1 MKSKKPGVSANR
13 IKYTSVGAD
22 ALAARGFSPSSA
34 FWANFVK
41 RHWDR
46 KPLVIKNPFSV
57 PVSTTEEAFVAL
69 RNAAD
74 KFEKDGAHVKWRFY
88 KGDEGFMLEGSK
100 LSGYVPSMSDQ
111 SLSDYGK
118 RINAKLKGECFGL
131 LLPEMQEYH
140 PQFYLRTREF
150 ISGLAAQVRLRWRLL
165 PGLFVGNYEQTPFG
179 IHQDPANI
187 FDFIIGGGKRIYLW
201 PEKYFRNSFDRV
213 RNSDFAKLRRDAT
226 ILEGEPGDV
235 LYWPGRYW
243 HTGESLGDLSI
254 SVSLALIPVQLSDFI
269 VGGINNQ
276 IGEFLYPTLT
286 RDGGFPHAASDV
298 EDSPEMIA
306 AAIKRAAKLLKRAHD
321 DSDFIQALQ
330 VTWLDYMTSGGSD
343 PVPPPLPL
351 AELDDDRLIG
361 GIPEI
366 PIVWILSSNQIVCS
380 ANGNSIL
387 LPAAPAI
394 IGLLT
399 ELNGGATLKVRDL
412 IKKYTGV
419 SRRDGVQFKVTK
431 DGLRFLLSKLYSLR
445 AISVRN

>member
-1 MKSKKPGVSANR
+1 
-13 IKYTSVGAD
+13 
-22 ALAARGFSPSSA
+22 
-34 FWANFVK
+34 
-41 RHWDR
+41 
-46 KPLVIKNPFSV
+46 
-57 PVSTTEEAFVAL
+57 
-69 RNAAD
+69 
-74 KFEKDGAHVKWRFY
+74 
-88 KGDEGFMLEGSK
+88 
-100 LSGYVPSMSDQ
+100 MSDQ
-111 SLSDYGK
+111 SLSDYAK
-118 RINAKLKGECFGL
+118 RINEKLKGECFGL

-150 ISGLAAQVRLRWRLL
+150 LSGLAAQVRLRWRLL

-201 PEKYFRNSFDRV
+201 PEEYFRNSFDRV
-213 RNSDFAKLRRDAT
+213 RDSDFAKLRRDAT

-276 IGEFLYPTLT
+276 IGEFLQPTLT
-286 RDGGFPHAASDV
+286 TDGGFPHAASDV

-306 AAIKRAAKLLKRAHD
+306 AAIKRAAKMLKRAHN

-343 PVPPPLPL
+343 PAPPPLPL
-351 AELDDDRLIG
+351 EELDDDRLIG

-366 PIVWILSSNQIVCS
+366 PIVWILSNDQIVCS
-380 ANGNSIL
+380 PPFQEG
-387 LPAAPAI
+387 
-394 IGLLT
+394 T
-399 ELNGGATLKVRDL
+399 FELDL
-412 IKKYTGV
+412 SDWPK
-419 SRRDGVQFKVTK
+419 
-431 DGLRFLLSKLYSLR
+431 
-445 AISVRN
+445 